1 MRSTLILSVCCVA
14 CIVAGGVGVRYG
26 AEVLSLGA
34 VMPTVADPQD
44 GSVADGVYRNTYFDL
59 SYPLPAGW
67 TEGVAGPDPSA
78 TGYYVLQTL
87 VPKGEL
93 SATILI
99 AAQDMFFAGEEPAS
113 LAVMTDALRHA
124 MSQVDGMSI
133 DAEPT
138 ALEVAGRAMHR
149 IDFSG
154 AGLHR
159 SLVATEIRCH
169 LVTFTLTAR
178 DPEALASL
186 RLSLNRLATAA
197 QGRAS
202 ASAPPCIRDYVVT
215 DNLVERVEPDVSG
228 ATFDSIP
235 VRLVI
240 GADGAV
246 KHVHVIRAL
255 PSRRKALE
263 TALRQWRFKP
273 PRIDGRPT
281 DIETSLLFKSAV
293 AAR

>member
-1 MRSTLILSVCCVA
+1 
-14 CIVAGGVGVRYG
+14 
-26 AEVLSLGA
+26 
-34 VMPTVADPQD
+34 
-44 GSVADGVYRNTYFDL
+44 
-59 SYPLPAGW
+59 
-67 TEGVAGPDPSA
+67 
-78 TGYYVLQTL
+78 

-99 AAQDMFFAGEEPAS
+99 AAQDMFFAGEEPAT
-113 LAVMTDALRHA
+113 LAAMTDALRHA
-124 MSQVDGMSI
+124 MSRVDGMSI

-138 ALEVAGRAMHR
+138 ALDVAGRAMHR
-149 IDFSG
+149 VDFSG

-202 ASAPPCIRDYVVT
+202 ASAPPCVKDYVVA
-215 DNLVERVEPDVSG
+215 DNLVERIEPDVSG
-228 ATFDSIP
+228 ATFEQIP
-235 VRLVI
+235 VRLIV

-246 KHVHVIRAL
+246 KHVHVIRAS
-255 PSRRKALE
+255 PSRRKAVE

-281 DIETSLLFKSAV
+281 DIETGLLFKSAV